1 MNNYNNEEKH
11 NEEKQKNKKF
21 VLESEELHHKVFLLE
36 SNNAILSARL
46 TLLKDSCK
54 DIEHLLKI
62 KNINIKEINEI
73 FNYIN
78 EI

>member
-1 MNNYNNEEKH
+1 MNNYNNEEK
-11 NEEKQKNKKF
+11 EKQKNKKF

-46 TLLKDSCK
+46 KLIKDSCK